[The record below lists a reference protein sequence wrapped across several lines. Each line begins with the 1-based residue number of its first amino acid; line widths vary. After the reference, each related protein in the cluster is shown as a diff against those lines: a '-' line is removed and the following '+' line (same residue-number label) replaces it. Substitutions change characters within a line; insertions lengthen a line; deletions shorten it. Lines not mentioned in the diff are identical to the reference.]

1 MTTFTRP
8 GVVTLLLIILST
20 CLLLFLFQKIVWLV
34 LPALLALIL
43 YYCLRP
49 IVEKFVACGLSP
61 KAAAKCAWI
70 LLQSLAIAA
79 ILASG
84 LLVAAK
90 AGTWQSGFD
99 HYLAGG
105 QNLLKGTI
113 EAVENL
119 IPIFRRMGVG
129 AAVDQYMQQFSSKFA
144 EKHLLPV
151 TLLLL
156 KGLPSLLL
164 VPYFAYFILS
174 DSARLKQFVINSV
187 PNAFFEKALLLI
199 SRLDASL
206 QNYFQGLLLLTL
218 LDAVCLSLG
227 LAALGVGNC
236 ILLGLGAAVLAWIPY
251 VGSAIGCVVVVFVAA
266 TDYPEKSWIAYA
278 CLFLFL
284 AIRVLDDVLFVPLT
298 IGRKLHLHPTLS
310 VLMLFLGATVA
321 GPTGLVLA
329 LPMFWVVAVIGET
342 VSEILTDNRLIARY
356 RAARRLVTAD
366 K

>member
-1 MTTFTRP
+1 
-8 GVVTLLLIILST
+8 
-20 CLLLFLFQKIVWLV
+20 
-34 LPALLALIL
+34 
-43 YYCLRP
+43 
-49 IVEKFVACGLSP
+49 
-61 KAAAKCAWI
+61 
-70 LLQSLAIAA
+70 
-79 ILASG
+79 
-84 LLVAAK
+84 
-90 AGTWQSGFD
+90 
-99 HYLAGG
+99 
-105 QNLLKGTI
+105 
-113 EAVENL
+113 
-119 IPIFRRMGVG
+119 
-129 AAVDQYMQQFSSKFA
+129 
-144 EKHLLPV
+144 
-151 TLLLL
+151 
-156 KGLPSLLL
+156 
-164 VPYFAYFILS
+164 
-174 DSARLKQFVINSV
+174 V

-329 LPMFWVVAVIGET
+329 LPMFGVVAVIGET